1 LTSLRPEKLKVFA
14 VEDGPFCKGDG
25 GCVLVGAMTCGTT
38 VDQVVMDQILVD
50 GTDATQKIA
59 AFVDQLKW
67 LDLIMLPSIS
77 LGGFNVV
84 DPFALH
90 SRSKRPVLIAN
101 PARPHLDAVRK
112 ALKVHFPDWEK
123 RYRVFELMGSPA
135 TLRIGSKDRIYF
147 YRVGLS
153 STRAVEIL
161 RCLVRLGK
169 TPEPLRIAKLFARGL
184 RDSSSM
190 KSPRRVSHK
199 CGH

>member
-1 LTSLRPEKLKVFA
+1 MLA

-25 GCVLVGAMTCGTT
+25 SCVLVGAMTCGTM
-38 VDQVVMDQILVD
+38 VDQVVIDRMLID

-59 AFVDQLKW
+59 AFVDQLRC

-77 LGGFNVV
+77 LGGFNIV
-84 DPFALH
+84 DPFELH
-90 SRSKRPVLIAN
+90 SRSKRPILIAN

-112 ALKVHFPDWEK
+112 ALKMHFPDWKE
-123 RYRVFELMGSPA
+123 RYRVFGLMGSPT

-153 STRAVEIL
+153 STRAVEVL

-169 TPEPLRIAKLFARGL
+169 TPEPLRIAKLIARGL
-184 RDSSSM
+184 RDSSFM
-190 KSPRRVSHK
+190 KGPRRVSHK